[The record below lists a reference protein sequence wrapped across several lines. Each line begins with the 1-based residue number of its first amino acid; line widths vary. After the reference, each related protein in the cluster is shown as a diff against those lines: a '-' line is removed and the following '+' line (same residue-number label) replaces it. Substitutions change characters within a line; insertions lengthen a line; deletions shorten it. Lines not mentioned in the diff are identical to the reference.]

1 MKNSLHRGA
10 HGKKKENEP
19 ALSYNISKKR
29 LKGAIMMGK
38 ASRRF
43 LKRQEQRKQEQ
54 AKQVL
59 GGKAAVVRQHFEA
72 GEYAETLNALA
83 ELVQAGGHDAESLYM
98 GAYSYFMT
106 GDYIRA
112 ASMVQNV
119 LSFDPNH
126 IAARILLA
134 RVCILEDRADDGLA
148 IFDFVIEHYEG
159 KLTQQQRED
168 VEDILEYYG
177 RNEGDRLATD
187 FPHVAAF
194 LGIKAEDAPGPEP
207 ATAVPEP
214 PEVPVNEPAP
224 QAAAPEPPAPAAPVN
239 EPAPKTATPEPETRA
254 TEAPASAPDIED
266 VTKPEEA
273 TEQAAAEALPDTQDK
288 INEILANNLSLLE
301 KVRVLNAFAGAS
313 FVADALEDA
322 EAYLR
327 AALEIDGT
335 DAGAIRNL
343 AVLLHAMGAQDKA
356 LAVAA
361 KLPET
366 DFLLLDVLR
375 REA

>member
-177 RNEGDRLATD
+177 RNEGDRLQED

-194 LGIKAEDAPGPEP
+194 LGIEEDA
-207 ATAVPEP
+207 
-214 PEVPVNEPAP
+214 EPAP
-224 QAAAPEPPAPAAPVN
+224 ALKQTAPEPETPVAAPVSAPATQPTAPAAP
-239 EPAPKTATPEPETRA
+239 APEA
-254 TEAPASAPDIED
+254 EAPAGVED
-266 VTKPEEA
+266 VAEA
-273 TEQAAAEALPDTQDK
+273 TEELPDVQDK

-322 EAYLR
+322 ESYLR

-335 DAGAIRNL
+335 DAGTIRNL

-366 DFLLLDVLR
+366 DFLLLAHLR
-375 REA
+375 QPVAQG

>member
-19 ALSYNISKKR
+19 ALSYNISKKC
-29 LKGAIMMGK
+29 LKGEIMMGK

-43 LKRQEQRKQEQ
+43 AKRQAQRKQEQ
-54 AKQVL
+54 TKQVL
-59 GGKAAVVRQHFEA
+59 GGKAAIVQQHFEA
-72 GEYAETLNALA
+72 GEYAETINALA

-98 GAYSYFMT
+98 GAYSYFMM
-106 GDYIRA
+106 GDYTRA

-148 IFDFVIEHYEG
+148 IFDFVLEHYEG

-177 RNEGDRLATD
+177 RNEGDRLQED

-194 LGIKAEDAPGPEP
+194 LGIEEEA
-207 ATAVPEP
+207 
-214 PEVPVNEPAP
+214 EPAP
-224 QAAAPEPPAPAAPVN
+224 APAAAAPEPETQVAAAPVNTPAPPPAAPAAP
-239 EPAPKTATPEPETRA
+239 APEA
-254 TEAPASAPDIED
+254 EAPAGVED
-266 VTKPEEA
+266 VAE
-273 TEQAAAEALPDTQDK
+273 AAEELPDVQDK
-288 INEILANNLSLLE
+288 VGEILANNLSLLE

-313 FVADALEDA
+313 FVADALEDT
-322 EAYLR
+322 ESYLR

-335 DAGAIRNL
+335 DAATIRNL

-361 KLPET
+361 KLPEA
-366 DFLLLDVLR
+366 DFLLLAHLR
-375 REA
+375 QPVAQA

>member
-1 MKNSLHRGA
+1 
-10 HGKKKENEP
+10 
-19 ALSYNISKKR
+19 
-29 LKGAIMMGK
+29 MGK

-54 AKQVL
+54 AKQAI
-59 GGKAAVVRQHFEA
+59 GGKSAVVRQHFEA
-72 GEYAETLNALA
+72 GEYAETINALA

-106 GDYIRA
+106 GDYLRA

-119 LSFDPNH
+119 LTFDPNH
-126 IAARILLA
+126 VAARILLA

-148 IFDFVIEHYEG
+148 IFDFVLEHYEA

-168 VEDILEYYG
+168 IEDILEYYG
-177 RNEGDRLATD
+177 RNEGDRLAKD

-194 LGIKAEDAPGPEP
+194 LGIGAEE
-207 ATAVPEP
+207 
-214 PEVPVNEPAP
+214 
-224 QAAAPEPPAPAAPVN
+224 
-239 EPAPKTATPEPETRA
+239 K
-254 TEAPASAPDIED
+254 ASAPVATAPAPVAPSAPVKETAPQPVAFAAPQPAAEAAEAPERVED
-266 VTKPEEA
+266 VAGVEEA
-273 TEQAAAEALPDTQDK
+273 AEEAAAEELPDTQDK

-301 KVRVLNAFAGAS
+301 KIRVLNAFAGAS
-313 FVADALEDA
+313 FAADALEDA
-322 EAYLR
+322 ETYLR

-335 DAGAIRNL
+335 DAATIRNL

-366 DFLLLDVLR
+366 DFLLLAHLR
-375 REA
+375 QA

>member
-1 MKNSLHRGA
+1 
-10 HGKKKENEP
+10 
-19 ALSYNISKKR
+19 
-29 LKGAIMMGK
+29 MMGK

-43 LKRQEQRKQEQ
+43 LKRQEQRKQGQ
-54 AKQVL
+54 AKQAI

-72 GEYAETLNALA
+72 GEYADTINALA

-119 LSFDPNH
+119 LTFDPNH
-126 IAARILLA
+126 VAARILLA

-148 IFDFVIEHYEG
+148 IFDFVLEHYEG
-159 KLTQQQRED
+159 RLTQQQRED
-168 VEDILEYYG
+168 MEDILEYYA

-194 LGIKAEDAPGPEP
+194 LGIGAEE
-207 ATAVPEP
+207 
-214 PEVPVNEPAP
+214 
-224 QAAAPEPPAPAAPVN
+224 
-239 EPAPKTATPEPETRA
+239 K
-254 TEAPASAPDIED
+254 ASAPVATAPAPVAPSAPVKETAPQPVAFAAPQPAAEAAEAPERVED
-266 VTKPEEA
+266 VAGVEEA
-273 TEQAAAEALPDTQDK
+273 AEEAAAEELPDTQDK

-301 KVRVLNAFAGAS
+301 KIRVLNAFAGAS
-313 FVADALEDA
+313 FAADALEDA
-322 EAYLR
+322 ETYLR

-335 DAGAIRNL
+335 DAATIRNL

-366 DFLLLDVLR
+366 DFLLLAHLR
-375 REA
+375 QA